1 MNASALSKASKLPR
15 EAGDDDDGNKEK
27 EDEGDISDDGGGVPT
42 ARCSSPT
49 LD

>member
-15 EAGDDDDGNKEK
+15 EAGDDDDGK